1 MLQITKNLQIP
12 EREIELHF
20 IRSGGPGGQNVNKVA
35 TGVHLRFSVVDSQSL
50 PRHIKEKL
58 LQSGDH
64 RITGDGV
71 VVIKAAQFRSQEKN
85 RENAMARLADLIR
98 SVTVPVRVRK
108 ATRPSRAARARRLEE
123 KSRRSQ
129 TKTQRGKV
137 DY

>member
-12 EREIELHF
+12 DREIELNP

-35 TGVHLRFSVVDSQSL
+35 TGVHLRFSIADSPSL
-50 PRHIKEKL
+50 PQFIKDKL
-58 LQSGDH
+58 LQLRDQ

-71 VVIKAAQFRSQEKN
+71 VVIKAVQFRSQEKN
-85 RENAMARLADLIR
+85 RESALARLEDLIR
-98 SVTVPVRVRK
+98 TATVPVRVRK
-108 ATRPSRAARARRLEE
+108 ATRPSRGARTRRMDE
-123 KSRRSQ
+123 KNRRSQ